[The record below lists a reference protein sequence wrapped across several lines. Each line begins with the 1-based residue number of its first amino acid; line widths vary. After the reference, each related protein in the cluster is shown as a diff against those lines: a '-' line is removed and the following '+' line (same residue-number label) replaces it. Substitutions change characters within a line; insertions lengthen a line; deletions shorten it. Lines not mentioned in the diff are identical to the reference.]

1 MITAA
6 DLEFAEVQ
14 VPPVIAVQ
22 MRSECAIDPATI
34 GETMRQAFSEVMGFV
49 TRHGLRLKGQPRAIY
64 TSYDP
69 KSVSFLVALP
79 IAAPPSSPIDE
90 SPVFVGTLPGL
101 EAYQFSHH
109 GPYPQLAQTYNR
121 ITEFMKENGYMK
133 SEADWAK
140 YMPMWEEYM
149 NDPEQTP
156 AAELLTHIYLPAKP
170 AI

>member
-14 VPPVIAVQ
+14 VPPAIAAQ
-22 MRSECAIDPATI
+22 MRSECAIDPAAI

-69 KSVSFLVALP
+69 KRVSFLVALP

-90 SPVFVGTLPGL
+90 SPVFVGSLPGL
-101 EAYQFSHH
+101 AAYQFSHH

-121 ITEFMKENGYMK
+121 ITEFMKEKGYMR

-149 NDPEQTP
+149 NEPEQTP
-156 AAELLTHIYLPAKP
+156 AAELLTHIYLPAEP
-170 AI
+170 SI